1 MGTMIN
7 FLKYSSITLLLATLT
22 TGVNASTINLT
33 GTVIKS
39 VSSVVVDSDLIV
51 NGIITSEDVR
61 VVANMNFSLD
71 VSSVNTENEVTIT
84 IAAI

>member
-1 MGTMIN
+1 M
-7 FLKYSSITLLLATLT
+7 
-22 TGVNASTINLT
+22 GVNAATINLT

-39 VSSVVVDSDLIV
+39 VSSVEVDSDLIV

-61 VVANMNFSLD
+61 VVANMNFSLS
-71 VSSVNTENEVTIT
+71 VSSVNTENQVTIS

>member
-1 MGTMIN
+1 MIN
-7 FLKYSSITLLLATLT
+7 FIKYSSIALLATLT
-22 TGVNASTINLT
+22 MGVNAATINLT

-61 VVANMNFSLD
+61 VVANMNFSLY
-71 VSSVNTENEVTIT
+71 VSSINTENEVIIT
-84 IAAI
+84 IATI